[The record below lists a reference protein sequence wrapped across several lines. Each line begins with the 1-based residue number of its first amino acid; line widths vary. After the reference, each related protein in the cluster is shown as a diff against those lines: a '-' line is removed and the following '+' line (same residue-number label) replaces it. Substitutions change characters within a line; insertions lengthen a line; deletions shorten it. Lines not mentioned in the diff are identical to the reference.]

1 MDATPVQSSV
11 ASQHTGCTMSQ
22 KLAYTV
28 NEWLEKSGDSR
39 ATFYRAVNEGRLKV
53 RKNGRKTLIL
63 AEDGAAY
70 LNGLPL
76 YQPRSAA

>member
-1 MDATPVQSSV
+1 
-11 ASQHTGCTMSQ
+11 MSQ

-28 NEWLEKSGDSR
+28 NEWLERSGDSR
-39 ATFYRAVNEGRLKV
+39 AAFYRAVNEGRLKV

-63 AEDGAAY
+63 AEDGAEY
-70 LNGLPL
+70 LNQLPV